1 VKLDMKAFGCSY
13 EGTLN
18 KDASAMTGT
27 FTQGD
32 SVPLTMQRKPAG
44 TKN

>member
-1 VKLDMKAFGCSY
+1 
-13 EGTLN
+13 LN

-32 SVPLTMQRKPAG
+32 GVPLNLQRKAAEK
-44 TKN
+44 KN